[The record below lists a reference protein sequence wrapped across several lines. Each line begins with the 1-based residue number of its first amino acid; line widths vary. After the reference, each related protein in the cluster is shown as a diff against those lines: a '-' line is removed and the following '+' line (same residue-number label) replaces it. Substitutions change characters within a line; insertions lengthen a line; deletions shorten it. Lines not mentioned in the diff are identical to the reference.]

1 MGTVSA
7 RREICN
13 RWPTRNGAPVRSL
26 RRERLSGKRGP
37 AGGPGKTGTG
47 NKAAVRWLTPW
58 WHDVTWLTLAFF
70 VSLAGL
76 LAAPDSEARL
86 PLFLLLA
93 AQGGLYSAYPIFMH
107 PQRHLSISYV
117 FTLLAAAW
125 LPGPAALVVSL
136 VGGVAG
142 ARVRKLAPRQAAS
155 TLLVAVTTAAGAVL
169 GFQVHQVLGT
179 PAPAWF
185 AGLAFPFGM
194 AGFSALELVGVL
206 VRDKVAGN
214 DDARR
219 AWQANLVDSVTRYLL
234 LTTVAMLVDRAVG
247 PLRALSPSGWAA
259 WVGLA
264 VFYLPVYYAGVLRQ
278 HTFDVICAW
287 GRAVDAKDPYTQA
300 HSERV
305 AQYALAVGREMGLPE
320 RELWV
325 LLVAA
330 RLHDIGKIFVRDDI
344 LSKPGRLTDEEFAH
358 LRRHA
363 EWGARILSGI
373 RQFAAVAKIVRSH
386 HERWD
391 GGGYP
396 DGLAGAAIPRLSRIL
411 AVVDA
416 FDAMTSDRSYRA
428 AFSPDEARRRI
439 REGAGAQFDP
449 EAVQAFCRAYAKG
462 LETAPSPFAHC
473 ALH

>member
-1 MGTVSA
+1 M
-7 RREICN
+7 R
-13 RWPTRNGAPVRSL
+13 
-26 RRERLSGKRGP
+26 K
-37 AGGPGKTGTG
+37 
-47 NKAAVRWLTPW
+47 W

-70 VSLAGL
+70 AGSVGL
-76 LAAPDSEARL
+76 LAYPGPEASL

-93 AQGGLYSAYPIFMH
+93 AQSGLYSAYPIFMH
-107 PQRHLSISYV
+107 PQRRLSIAYV

-125 LPGPAALVVSL
+125 VPGPAALAVSL
-136 VGGVAG
+136 VGGVVG
-142 ARVRKLAPRQAAS
+142 ARVRRLAPREAAS
-155 TLLVAVTTAAGAVL
+155 TLLVTVTTAAGAVV
-169 GFQVHQVLGT
+169 GFRVHRVLG
-179 PAPAWF
+179 AGASGWF
-185 AGLAFPFGM
+185 AGLAFPLGM
-194 AGFSALELVGVL
+194 VGFSALELVGVL

-219 AWQANLVDSVTRYLL
+219 TWQANLVDSFTRYFA
-234 LTTVAMLVDRAVG
+234 LTILAMLIDRAVG
-247 PLRALSPSGWAA
+247 PSRAFSTFGWAA

-287 GRAVDAKDPYTQA
+287 GRAVDAKDPYTQV

-305 AQYALAVGREMGLPE
+305 TQYALAVGREMGLSE

-330 RLHDIGKIFVRDDI
+330 RLHDIGKILVRDDI
-344 LSKPGRLTDEEFAH
+344 LSKPGRLTEEEFAH

-363 EWGARILSGI
+363 EWGARILGGI
-373 RQFAAVAKIVRSH
+373 RQFGAVAKVVRSH

-411 AVVDA
+411 AVADA

-428 AFSPDEARRRI
+428 AFSPDEARRRL

-449 EAVQAFCRAYAKG
+449 EAVEAFCRAYAKG
-462 LETAPSPFAHC
+462 LETTPSPFAHC